1 MSNLYAVDAEGNEF
15 ASKKAFRE
23 FVRDAGDSV
32 YFEDTSAFNS
42 RGQFVGTD
50 NPLLSSSDVIVGPNP
65 WRNRKWY
72 ANIRNGKVV

>member
-1 MSNLYAVDAEGNEF
+1 MSNLFATDAEGNEF

-23 FVRDAGDSV
+23 FVSAAQDSV
-32 YFEDTSAFNS
+32 RFEDTAAFGN
-42 RGQFVGTD
+42 RGWWWGAD
-50 NPLLSSSDVIVGPNP
+50 NPLLTESDVIVGPNP